1 VELAIEAELFG
12 YKKGAF
18 TDAKEDKPPLEDAEM
33 QAILSRL
40 EENDYNRTKTARE
53 LGISRNT
60 LWRKMKKY
68 GIAAAE

>member
-1 VELAIEAELFG
+1 MDDLPQHILDHFASEGQKPPA
-12 YKKGAF
+12 
-18 TDAKEDKPPLEDAEM
+18 DKPPLEDAEM

-40 EENDYNRTKTARE
+40 EENDYNRTKTARA

>member
-1 VELAIEAELFG
+1 
-12 YKKGAF
+12 
-18 TDAKEDKPPLEDAEM
+18 M
-33 QAILSRL
+33 QAIRSCL

>member
-1 VELAIEAELFG
+1 MDDLPQHILENFASEGQKPSVG
-12 YKKGAF
+12 
-18 TDAKEDKPPLEDAEM
+18 KPPLEDAEM
-33 QAILSRL
+33 QAILSCL